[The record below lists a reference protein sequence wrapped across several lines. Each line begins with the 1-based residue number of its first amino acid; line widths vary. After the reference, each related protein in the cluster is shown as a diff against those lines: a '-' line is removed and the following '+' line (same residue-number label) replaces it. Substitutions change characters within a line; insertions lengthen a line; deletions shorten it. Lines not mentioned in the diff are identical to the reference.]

1 MKEDIER
8 KLIIVMEKL
17 GLKYQE
23 GEEFNA
29 LSPENNIIK

>member
-1 MKEDIER
+1 MKDDIER

-23 GEEFNA
+23 EEELHP